1 MCLEVGSG
9 KAALPRPAHQRVT
22 PAVGQQVRKS
32 LSKHYNKDGIMF
44 KQLLQNS
51 LRVLRRPTVNT
62 FQEIKSDS
70 WQWALIYLAIGQV
83 VAILI
88 GMITNVLQ
96 APAREQQ
103 RLELMQR
110 FGQSNFTSLLSNM
123 QNPLFTLVT
132 GFLGIFLVIF
142 LWVFLPYWLGLA
154 FGGSKSFGSFAYNS
168 SLFITPITILDSLL
182 ALTLS
187 GLVGG
192 LFLVLSLSLD
202 AIRFYFV
209 YVNLQATMGLSKG
222 KSALVILIPV
232 ILAVILFCGL
242 IVFFSMAM
250 VSR

>member
-1 MCLEVGSG
+1 
-9 KAALPRPAHQRVT
+9 
-22 PAVGQQVRKS
+22 
-32 LSKHYNKDGIMF
+32 MF

-51 LRVLRRPTVNT
+51 LRVLQRPTVQT
-62 FQEIKSDS
+62 FQEVHVDN
-70 WQWALIYLAIGQV
+70 WRWAIIYLAIGQI
-83 VAILI
+83 VALLI
-88 GMITNVLQ
+88 GMITNILQ

-103 RLELMQR
+103 RLELLQR

-123 QNPLFTLVT
+123 QNPLFTVVT
-132 GFLGIFLVIF
+132 AFFGIFLVVF

-154 FGGSKSFGSFAYNS
+154 FGGSRSFGSFAYNN

-192 LFLVLSLSLD
+192 LFLVISLSLD

-232 ILAVILFCGL
+232 ILAIVLFCGL
-242 IVFFSMAM
+242 IIFVSLAM

>member
-1 MCLEVGSG
+1 
-9 KAALPRPAHQRVT
+9 
-22 PAVGQQVRKS
+22 
-32 LSKHYNKDGIMF
+32 MF
-44 KQLLQNS
+44 KQLFQNS
-51 LRVLRRPTVNT
+51 LTVLRRPTVQT
-62 FQEIKSDS
+62 FQDVKVDN
-70 WQWALIYLAIGQV
+70 WRWAFIYLAIGQV

-88 GMITNVLQ
+88 GMITSILQ

-110 FGQSNFTSLLSNM
+110 FGESNFTSLLSNM

-132 GFLGIFLVIF
+132 GFFGILLVVF
-142 LWVFLPYWLGLA
+142 LWVYLPYWLGLA
-154 FGGSKSFGSFAYNS
+154 FGGSKSFGSFAYNN

-192 LFLVLSLSLD
+192 LFLVISLSLD

-222 KSALVILIPV
+222 KSVLVILIPV
-232 ILAVILFCGL
+232 ILAIVLFCGL
-242 IVFFSMAM
+242 IIFFFITME
-250 VSR
+250 SR

>member
-1 MCLEVGSG
+1 
-9 KAALPRPAHQRVT
+9 
-22 PAVGQQVRKS
+22 
-32 LSKHYNKDGIMF
+32 MF
-44 KQLLQNS
+44 KQLFQNS
-51 LRVLRRPTVNT
+51 LTVLRRPTVQT
-62 FQEIKSDS
+62 FQDVKVDN
-70 WQWALIYLAIGQV
+70 WRWAFIYLAIGQV

-88 GMITNVLQ
+88 GMITSRLQ

-132 GFLGIFLVIF
+132 GFFGILLVVF
-142 LWVFLPYWLGLA
+142 LWVYLPYWLGLA
-154 FGGSKSFGSFAYNS
+154 FGGSKSFGSFAYNN

-192 LFLVLSLSLD
+192 LFLVISLSLD

-222 KSALVILIPV
+222 KSVLVILIPV
-232 ILAVILFCGL
+232 ILAVVLFCGL
-242 IVFFSMAM
+242 IIFFFITME
-250 VSR
+250 SR

>member
-1 MCLEVGSG
+1 
-9 KAALPRPAHQRVT
+9 
-22 PAVGQQVRKS
+22 
-32 LSKHYNKDGIMF
+32 MF
-44 KQLLQNS
+44 KQLFQNS
-51 LRVLRRPTVNT
+51 LTVLRRPTVQT
-62 FQEIKSDS
+62 FQDVKVDN
-70 WQWALIYLAIGQV
+70 WRWAFIYLAIGQV

-88 GMITNVLQ
+88 GMITSILQ

-110 FGQSNFTSLLSNM
+110 FGESNFTSLLSNM

-132 GFLGIFLVIF
+132 GFFGILLVVF
-142 LWVFLPYWLGLA
+142 LWVYLPYWLGLA
-154 FGGSKSFGSFAYNS
+154 FGGSKSFGSFAYNN

-192 LFLVLSLSLD
+192 LFLVISLSLD

-222 KSALVILIPV
+222 KSVFVILIPV
-232 ILAVILFCGL
+232 ILAVVLFCGL
-242 IVFFSMAM
+242 IIFFFITME
-250 VSR
+250 SR

>member
-1 MCLEVGSG
+1 MAIV
-9 KAALPRPAHQRVT
+9 
-22 PAVGQQVRKS
+22 
-32 LSKHYNKDGIMF
+32 F

-51 LRVLRRPTVNT
+51 LSVLRRPTIKT
-62 FQEIKSDS
+62 FQEVNVDN
-70 WQWALIYLAIGQV
+70 WQWAFIYLAIGQV
-83 VAILI
+83 IAILI
-88 GMITNVLQ
+88 GMITNILQ

-110 FGQSNFTSLLSNM
+110 FGQSNFTSFLSNM

-132 GFLGIFLVIF
+132 GFLGIFVVVF

-154 FGGSKSFGSFAYNS
+154 FGGSKSFGKFAYNN

-187 GLVGG
+187 GLAGG
-192 LFLVLSLSLD
+192 LFLILSLSLD

-222 KSALVILIPV
+222 KSALVIFIPV
-232 ILAVILFCGL
+232 VLAIIFFCGL
-242 IVFFSMAM
+242 IIFFAVAM
-250 VSR
+250 VAK